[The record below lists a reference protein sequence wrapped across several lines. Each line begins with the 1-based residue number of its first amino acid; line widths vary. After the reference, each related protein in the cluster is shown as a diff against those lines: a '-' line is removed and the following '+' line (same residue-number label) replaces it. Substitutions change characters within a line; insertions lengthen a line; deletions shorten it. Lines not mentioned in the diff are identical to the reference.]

1 MDSEHDAGDLPDA
14 EAPDVDTT
22 DADPDV
28 DTEPLQRS
36 QDALDQAK
44 EAAREAFK
52 DNPPDADPTEPPESG
67 S

>member
-14 EAPDVDTT
+14 EAHDIDTT
-22 DADPDV
+22 DADP
-28 DTEPLQRS
+28 EPLQRS